1 MSRLLR
7 TVTSL
12 ISLPSRLNSITNRF
26 PGRLIF
32 SGGFPPVY
40 LTFSIQ
46 WSDVS
51 DPSDSE
57 LMGDPNDE
65 IIPGEE
71 YKMVL
76 CVRMDLKMGKGKMCA
91 QCGHA
96 AVGAVRTAS
105 MRVPNQLR
113 RWERYGQPKI
123 ALKVIHQ
130 TPDLLENQVIR
141 CRRKMKWTF

>member
-7 TVTSL
+7 SVTSL
-12 ISLPSRLNSITNRF
+12 ISLPIRLNSITNRF

-32 SGGFPPVY
+32 SGGF
-40 LTFSIQ
+40 FSFSKILIQ

-123 ALKVIHQ
+123 ALKVIYHYS
-130 TPDLLENQVIR
+130 N
-141 CRRKMKWTF
+141 